1 MTSLLCLPKA
11 AHPRALSERAQG
23 DKWPAPPFGARRK
36 ANLSLAWALG
46 DGTSPTFFL
55 LRLLTTENWRK
66 NAQATYFP
74 ATEGQPALC
83 LAFLRRI
90 LTIIGYP
97 VGRSQH
103 LLL

>member
-11 AHPRALSERAQG
+11 ARPRALSVRAQG
-23 DKWPAPPFGARRK
+23 DKWLALSFGARRK
-36 ANLSLAWALG
+36 ANLSLAPPFG
-46 DGTSPTFFL
+46 NGTSPTFFL

-74 ATEGQPALC
+74 ATEGQHVL
-83 LAFLRRI
+83 FLDFCRRT
-90 LTIIGYP
+90 LPIIGYP

-103 LLL
+103 III